1 MMDKKEIVERS
12 HQVFHMARTLTYLGE
27 YKLLDS
33 FIKLFRPWVEVPP
46 PAKKRD
52 EIRDFLLKDIE
63 TLFKRDATLFS
74 MGTMPWSVLRPESPL
89 DHGKRLTRILWA
101 GVKMSRQRKVK
112 KSRPTTVENTDLP
125 DYFTRNFHWQI
136 DGYLSEDSAAIYD
149 HQVEI
154 LFTGTASAMRRLAI
168 FPLDEFLKKF
178 NGKAQ
183 ILEVGSGTGEL
194 ARAIHT
200 SFPNHELTVSDISA
214 PYLAVAKKRIASSKI
229 KFVEAMAE
237 TLPFAD
243 ASFDV
248 VYSIFLFHELPPKI
262 RIQAIQEMFRILRP
276 KGLLILVD
284 SIQENEVPEYHWA
297 LESFPKDYHEP
308 FYKSYVQWKITET
321 LMDTGF
327 VEIKTERGFFSKCVS
342 AIRPS

>member
-1 MMDKKEIVERS
+1 MIDKKEIVERS

-46 PAKKRD
+46 PPKKRA
-52 EIRDFLLKDIE
+52 EIRDFLLQDIE
-63 TLFKRDATLFS
+63 SLFKRDATLFS
-74 MGTMPWSVLRPESPL
+74 EGIVPWPLLKPESPL
-89 DHGKRLTRILWA
+89 DHAKRLTRILWA

-112 KSRPTTVENTDLP
+112 KSRPSKLDKTDLP

-154 LFTGTASAMRRLAI
+154 LFTGTASAMRRLVI
-168 FPLDEFLKKF
+168 FPLNEYLKNF
-178 NGKAQ
+178 QGKAQ

-194 ARAIHT
+194 ARAVHT
-200 SFPNHELTVSDISA
+200 SFPNHQLIVSDLSA
-214 PYLAVAKKRIASSKI
+214 PYLALAKKRLNSSEI
-229 KFVEAMAE
+229 NFVEAMAE
-237 TLPFAD
+237 ALPFPD
-243 ASFDV
+243 ASLDV
-248 VYSIFLFHELPPKI
+248 VYSVFLFHELPNKI
-262 RIQAIQEMFRILRP
+262 RIKAISEMYRVLKP

-284 SIQENEVPEYHWA
+284 SIQEDEVPEYRWA

-308 FYKSYVQWKITET
+308 FYKSYTQWRMTET
-321 LMDTGF
+321 LTDSGF
-327 VEIKTERGFFSKCVS
+327 IQIKTERGFFSKCVS